1 MFHYSQSSDPATD
14 HRPITHVIFDFDGT
28 LSWLRHGWPDIMI
41 DLFCEFVPQELQGSL
56 SFRNELRRDTLGLN
70 GKPSI
75 HQVTAFCERAGQLGI
90 NTPDRESLL
99 RSYSE
104 RLAAAV
110 SERIQKLESA
120 EAKPADFVIPG
131 AFDLL
136 AILKVR
142 KLTLIVL
149 SGTIEADVRREADL
163 LGLAPFFG
171 KHIYGSTSG
180 TNFSKKDVID
190 RILQEERINGSH
202 LLSFG
207 DGPVEIECT
216 KAVGGHAI
224 GVASDEHVNGSG
236 RIDPDK
242 REHLL
247 RAGADAIIADYHD
260 AENVIA
266 GFFREGH

>member
-1 MFHYSQSSDPATD
+1 MFHYAQRSDPATD

-41 DLFCEFVPQELQGSL
+41 DLFCEFLPTELQGL
-56 SFRNELRRDTLGLN
+56 INFRNEIRRDVLSLN

-75 HQVTAFCERAGQLGI
+75 HQVTVFCDRAKQLGI

-99 RSYSE
+99 RSYLE
-104 RLAAAV
+104 RLAATV
-110 SERIQKLESA
+110 SERIRMLESA
-120 EAKPADFVIPG
+120 GAKPADFVIAG

-136 AILKVR
+136 AILKAR
-142 KLTLIVL
+142 KLTLIIL
-149 SGTIEADVRREADL
+149 SGTIEADVKREAAL
-163 LGLAPFFG
+163 LGLAPFFHP
-171 KHIYGSTSG
+171 HIYGSTSD

-190 RILQEERINGSH
+190 RILREERIDGSC

-207 DGPVEIECT
+207 DGPVEIEFT
-216 KAVGGHAI
+216 KAVGGQAV
-224 GVASDEHVNGSG
+224 GVASDENVNGSG

-247 RAGADAIIADYHD
+247 RAGADAIIADYRD
-260 AENVIA
+260 AENLMA
-266 GFFREGH
+266 GFFREGY